1 MPEQRR
7 LSGHGQPLTDS
18 ASRWY
23 FVSPS
28 SREATGRLLQRVE
41 WRSRDRRML
50 DELLDFSTF
59 WGMRRRRS
67 WKEKNTLRGDICRPG
82 VLGALTAAA
91 VPEPA
96 RAPLSPTSDN
106 VSYVRFRP
114 YSFLACFPQRNHP
127 APLLRMLRM
136 PAAGVVAVSHINAPA
151 AVIGRRPDSVAAVLA
166 GERRAAER
174 MAVERASV
182 MRPAAQI
189 VAAL

>member
-1 MPEQRR
+1 
-7 LSGHGQPLTDS
+7 
-18 ASRWY
+18 
-23 FVSPS
+23 
-28 SREATGRLLQRVE
+28 
-41 WRSRDRRML
+41 ML

-67 WKEKNTLRGDICRPG
+67 WKEKNSLRGDICRPG
-82 VLGALTAAA
+82 VLGALTQAA

-114 YSFLACFPQRNHP
+114 YSFPTCFPQQNLP
-127 APLLRMLRM
+127 APLLHMLHRQRML
-136 PAAGVVAVSHINAPA
+136 AAVGVAAVSHINALA

-166 GERRAAER
+166 GERRAAGQ
-174 MAVERASV
+174 MAGERASV
-182 MRPAAQI
+182 LRPAAQI